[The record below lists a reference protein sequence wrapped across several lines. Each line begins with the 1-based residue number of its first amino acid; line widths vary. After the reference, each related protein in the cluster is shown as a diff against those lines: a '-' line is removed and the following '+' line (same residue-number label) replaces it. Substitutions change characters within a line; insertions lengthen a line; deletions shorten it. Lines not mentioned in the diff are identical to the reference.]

1 MNRTVGPPICSNCQE
16 HLQLGWTA
24 PCGHA
29 FCVSCFNCDS
39 GVLRCSIDLQSYET
53 RGLIKD
59 QSLCK
64 ALQAGNIKA
73 AYELVNTEGVRCR
86 YEASCKH
93 RETCPYSHPEEDLFK
108 SMAPV
113 FPEADLSHSAR
124 SDLESDVLNEYLV
137 IEGVTETSSSDQPY
151 LQGIVQ
157 QVSEKADIAYQWL
170 KSL

>member
-1 MNRTVGPPICSNCQE
+1 M
-16 HLQLGWTA
+16 
-24 PCGHA
+24 
-29 FCVSCFNCDS
+29 
-39 GVLRCSIDLQSYET
+39 LRCSIDLQSYET

>member
-1 MNRTVGPPICSNCQE
+1 MNRTVRPPICSNCRE

-39 GVLRCSIDLQSYET
+39 GVLQCS
-53 RGLIKD
+53 
-59 QSLCK
+59 
-64 ALQAGNIKA
+64 
-73 AYELVNTEGVRCR
+73 NTEGVRCR
-86 YEASCKH
+86 DDTFCKY
-93 RETCPYSHPEEDLFK
+93 RETCPYSHPEEDLFQ

-137 IEGVTETSSSDQPY
+137 IEGVTEASSSDQAY